1 MSSVAIDCHKYISE
15 FVTVSGSGTEE
26 NEMESSFPEA
36 VLCEDPEHPNACG
49 IGAFTCHV
57 TCHSW
62 SPVAQWLP
70 DLLLPMSKP
79 EGRVASFQS
88 GHLTA
93 FGPMSSFCPCRRLFC
108 QSFTWTLHSPPPRP
122 VSLHR
127 TNTEAAPPAG
137 QTPRSREKRHTRQV
151 ASPPLPHPAAL
162 LRAPRLTR
170 DIGENCEA
178 STESS
183 PEVQKGQSYG

>member
-1 MSSVAIDCHKYISE
+1 MKWNRVFRRPSCVKMQDTLTHAAEVLLPVMSL
-15 FVTVSGSGTEE
+15 VTHRQDW
-26 NEMESSFPEA
+26 P
-36 VLCEDPEHPNACG
+36 
-49 IGAFTCHV
+49 
-57 TCHSW
+57 
-62 SPVAQWLP
+62 PVAQWLP

-79 EGRVASFQS
+79 EGRVTSFQS

-93 FGPMSSFCPCRRLFC
+93 FGPMSSFRPCRRLFC

-127 TNTEAAPPAG
+127 TNTEAAPRAG

-151 ASPPLPHPAAL
+151 ASPPRPHPAVL

-178 STESS
+178 SIESS
-183 PEVQKGQSYG
+183 PEVQKGQRYG